1 MTATSEVTI
10 AGLRA
15 VSAVLTV
22 PPTGPWW
29 LDATLDGADDV
40 SGRVTV
46 QIGDSLTLS
55 GTAST
60 TGVFATTRSVRVVAG
75 AGAWGSLVG
84 PASLHNDAGV
94 AALTA
99 AQAVA
104 AAAGETIGDFA
115 PEASTLPVDFVR
127 TSGLAS
133 RALEQIIGSA
143 SWWVGY
149 DGTTVVGS
157 RSTSTPSTSAYELLS
172 WDPIDRVAVI
182 GADDLATIGVG
193 SVLAANDRMPE
204 AQTVREVRVEIEGGV
219 ATIRAW
225 CGELDGGPGR
235 LARAV
240 LALARRGS
248 DTRIPYPLRYRVL
261 SLSDEV
267 GTRVSLQAVSPGAPD
282 IGPISM
288 APGVAGAHSALAV
301 GAIVLVAFVE
311 GLPTLPFVVGF
322 AGKDGQGWTPTST
335 TLDASTSGK
344 LGEAAISKIALAPTI
359 DSQFNA
365 INAALDAFAAA
376 TPVPNDGGAALH
388 TAFVGSWGVGVPP
401 KPSSNVGASKW
412 SAE

>member
-1 MTATSEVTI
+1 MTATAEVTI

-22 PPTGPWW
+22 PPRGPWW

-104 AAAGETIGDFA
+104 AAAGETLGDFA

-143 SWWVGY
+143 AWWVGY
-149 DGTTVVGS
+149 DGTTVVGA
-157 RSTSTPSTSAYELLS
+157 RSTSTPSTSSYELLS

-193 SVLAANDRMPE
+193 SILAANDRMPE
-204 AQTVREVRVEIEGGV
+204 AQTVREVRVEIENGV

-240 LALARRGS
+240 LALARRGA

-261 SLSDEV
+261 GLSDEV
-267 GTRVSLQAVSPGAPD
+267 GTRVSLQAISPGAPD

-301 GAIVLVAFVE
+301 GSIVLVAFVE

-322 AGKDGQGWTPTST
+322 AGKDGQGWTPTRT
-335 TLDASTSGK
+335 TLDASAEIK
-344 LGEAAISKIALAPTI
+344 LGDLATSFVALADLVKARLDTLQNAHDTHTHATAPTGPVSVPSVI
-359 DSQFNA
+359 VGPLA
-365 INAALDAFAAA
+365 GVAA
-376 TPVPNDGGAALH
+376 TKVKAA
-388 TAFVGSWGVGVPP
+388 
-401 KPSSNVGASKW
+401 
-412 SAE
+412 